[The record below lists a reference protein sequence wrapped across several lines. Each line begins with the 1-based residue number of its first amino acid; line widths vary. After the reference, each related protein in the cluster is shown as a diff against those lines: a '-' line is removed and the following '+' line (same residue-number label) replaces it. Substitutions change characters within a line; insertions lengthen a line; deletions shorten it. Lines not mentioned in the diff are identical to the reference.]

1 MKYLTL
7 RVTCLP
13 GLRIYY
19 NICVVLTGWRAVANL
34 WWWSTAS
41 LSPSTFPYSITLPHP
56 ITLPNPI
63 TLHYT
68 TTRSPSTL
76 SSSPS
81 TQESQSSSPPCSPFS
96 TPSPP
101 LGRSTSYHR
110 RSRFPYRRWSR
121 FPYRRRSLS
130 LNDCRQSQDTAQLQM
145 ISLKSVSCLI
155 PCYVRAAFDIVHQ
168 PECSSFR

>member
-56 ITLPNPI
+56 ITLRHPITLPNPI

-81 TQESQSSSPPCSPFS
+81 TQESQSSSPPRSPFS
-96 TPSPP
+96 TPSP
-101 LGRSTSYHR
+101 S
-110 RSRFPYRRWSR
+110 F
-121 FPYRRRSLS
+121 LS
-130 LNDCRQSQDTAQLQM
+130 HVTMVPS
-145 ISLKSVSCLI
+145 
-155 PCYVRAAFDIVHQ
+155 FIVHPSMGITTFVINFYSPQ
-168 PECSSFR
+168 VRSCKLKFTSLTAIIHIM